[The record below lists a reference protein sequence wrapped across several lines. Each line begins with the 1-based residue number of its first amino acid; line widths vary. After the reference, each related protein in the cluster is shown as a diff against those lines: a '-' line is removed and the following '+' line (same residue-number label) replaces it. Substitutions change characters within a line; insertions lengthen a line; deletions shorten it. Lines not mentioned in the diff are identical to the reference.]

1 MLLIMLLADITPPKH
16 IAHIMSHIVSIM
28 PRIPLVATRASI
40 SAWPVESD
48 VLPKTDIIIALNP
61 VAKSSTS
68 PPTICNRICGW
79 KINMHVPA
87 TTDEMNSVMMVGSL
101 ARIRHP
107 VTIGTSISHGER
119 LNV

>member
-61 VAKSSTS
+61 AARPARHRAIQKCRIFQRFRL
-68 PPTICNRICGW
+68 PT
-79 KINMHVPA
+79 K
-87 TTDEMNSVMMVGSL
+87 
-101 ARIRHP
+101 
-107 VTIGTSISHGER
+107 
-119 LNV
+119 